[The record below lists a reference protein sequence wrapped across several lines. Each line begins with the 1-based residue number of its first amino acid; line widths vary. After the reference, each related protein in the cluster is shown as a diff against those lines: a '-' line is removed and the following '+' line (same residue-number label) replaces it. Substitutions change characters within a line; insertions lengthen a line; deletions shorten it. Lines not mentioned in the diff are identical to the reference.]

1 MPRLFEDVHGGVRH
15 PSPPA
20 YFFVATLSHRR
31 SRAASLIAAS
41 PAEQRVFILGQEVQE
56 GPSQTPTQVGWRPL
70 EFGIEPEALDHQ
82 ASDCF
87 PINP

>member
-1 MPRLFEDVHGGVRH
+1 MPRLLEDVHGGVRH

-20 YFFVATLSHRR
+20 YFFVATLSHR
-31 SRAASLIAAS
+31 IAAS
-41 PAEQRVFILGQEVQE
+41 PAERRVFIPGQEVQE
-56 GPSQTPTQVGWRPL
+56 GPSHTPTQVGWRPL
-70 EFGIEPEALDHQ
+70 EVGIEPEALEHQ